1 MKRKCKPDIFN
12 FPIMISLCFL
22 VTFILFCKGPKFVSD
37 EEIERIK
44 AKIEEDNRAIA
55 ALESKNAG
63 KGEET

>member
-1 MKRKCKPDIFN
+1 M
-12 FPIMISLCFL
+12 
-22 VTFILFCKGPKFVSD
+22 SD

-63 KGEET
+63 KGKKTKDFNGSSLLKHCIWEVEIP